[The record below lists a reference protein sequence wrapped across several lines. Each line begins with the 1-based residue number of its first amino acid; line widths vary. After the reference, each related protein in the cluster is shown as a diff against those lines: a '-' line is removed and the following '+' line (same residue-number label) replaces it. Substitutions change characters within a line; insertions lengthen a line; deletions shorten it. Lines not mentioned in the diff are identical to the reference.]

1 MSDIEERLKSLWA
14 EVLGRGT
21 SDLNSESNWFE
32 IGGDSVLAIRLVSLA
47 SQDGIQLSNQAVF
60 DSPTLSGMAKAATQK
75 SVDSDEGKPDKS
87 QAVGAAGLMQQWD
100 IIKTCLEQTGI
111 ENHELEDIAP
121 CAGFQQELMR
131 ATNDTGI
138 FMIQVIFN
146 AGNEKSI
153 SRAKIVIDRIVQSNS
168 IFRTRIVQHEQ
179 DFYQVV
185 VKRPVEWVEFD
196 GTLEAYKVQDEARR
210 IHYGDPLI
218 RLAVVRGPHGLY
230 IVWTKSHAA
239 YDRWSRYELMN
250 DLEAGFLG
258 PAAFLENSAR
268 PDFRSFVDGTL
279 AGNADVSMQFWQAR
293 LKGVEKFDLLF
304 PENKQRDYL
313 SSKTDRLR
321 TRIVACPKSKGRV
334 GLDAINTVAS
344 ALLLANESGLDDV
357 FFMQV
362 RSCRQ
367 LPIDGI
373 DRIIGPLWT
382 PCPIRRKLKAGTTL
396 QSLLEE
402 VSEEANQAI
411 PHEAFGSIATLQH
424 FGHRRFYQFVTMM
437 QPPKTSNF
445 DADLK
450 TKDEDGEELSLKMC
464 ETTQTRNFF
473 GFCLMQNPIKDDKLE
488 MWVRYD
494 DTFLS
499 PERVEE
505 LMDKYC
511 RILGALNNN
520 DWSEVTVADIC
531 PHIRTSNDRQA
542 PELDSTDAPST
553 LAGIFRQ
560 PSKSPAL
567 IIPGEESWTFSH
579 QDLQRIVGDMQKELA
594 NLGVTR
600 GSAVSIALPN
610 SMELIVA
617 FLAATWQGAIAAPLN
632 PAYKQDE
639 FEFYIDDL
647 GSAVVVIPRSSYEQ
661 DGPAV
666 HAARKYKAAIAE
678 VYWDAASNKIVF
690 DVKEKGKLESND
702 GKETEVLTAQE
713 GDVALVL
720 HTSGTTGRPKAVPLT
735 HSNLLA
741 SIRNICS
748 TYALSPDD
756 RTMLIMPLFHV
767 HGLLAS
773 FLSLLYSGGS
783 AVVPQRL
790 TPEFWKCFEEHG
802 ATWVTATPSMHRVI
816 LSFPEPAK
824 HVVQGIRFIRSCSSQ
839 LSESLFKSMSE
850 RFEGVP
856 IVESYAMT
864 EASHLMTSN
873 PLTYGKQMPGSV
885 GQAAEGV
892 EVKILGQ
899 DHEDE
904 VEQGEVGEVCIRGE
918 NVTKGYL
925 NNADANKSSF
935 TESGFFRTGD
945 QGKLDDNGFLFL
957 TGRLKEL
964 INKGGENI
972 SPVELDNVINK
983 HEDIVEAV
991 SFAIDD
997 EAYGQDVGCA
1007 VKAAEGK
1014 DLKEDDLKK
1023 WIAER
1028 VAAFKVPKKIWLTGE
1043 IPKTA
1048 TGKVQRKLVA
1058 EKMVHG

>member
-1 MSDIEERLKSLWA
+1 MSDTEERLKSLWA

-21 SDLNSESNWFE
+21 TDLNSESNWFE
-32 IGGDSVLAIRLVSLA
+32 VGGDSVLAIRLVNSA
-47 SQDGIQLSNQAVF
+47 GQNGIHLSNQAVF
-60 DSPTLSGMAKAATQK
+60 DAPTLSGMAKAATQK
-75 SVDSDEGKPDKS
+75 SVGSDGGEPDKS
-87 QAVGAAGLMQQWD
+87 QALGAAGLMQQWD

-121 CAGFQQELMR
+121 CAGFQEELMR

-153 SRAKIVIDRIVQSNS
+153 SRAKTVIDRIVQSNS
-168 IFRTRIVQHEQ
+168 IFRTRVVQHEQ

-185 VKRPVEWVEFD
+185 VKKPIEWTEFD

-218 RLAVVRGPHGLY
+218 RLAVVRDPHGLY

-250 DLEAGFLG
+250 DLEAGFLN
-258 PAAFLENSAR
+258 PAAFLENSKR

-279 AGNADVSMQFWQAR
+279 AGNAEESMQFWQNR

-304 PENKQRDYL
+304 PESKQRDYM

-321 TRIVACPKSKGRV
+321 TRIVACPKPKGRV
-334 GLDAINTVAS
+334 GLDAINTVGS

-373 DRIIGPLWT
+373 DSIIGPLWT
-382 PCPIRRKLKAGTTL
+382 PCPIRRKLKADTTL

-437 QPPKTSNF
+437 QPPKTANF

-450 TKDEDGEELSLKMC
+450 TRDEDGENLSLKVC

-473 GFCLMQNPIKDDKLE
+473 GFYLMQNPIKDDKLE

-511 RILGALNNN
+511 KVLETFNNN
-520 DWSEVTVADIC
+520 DWNEITVADIC
-531 PHIRTSNDRQA
+531 PHIRTSSSRQA

-553 LAGIFRQ
+553 LAGIFHQ

-567 IIPGEESWTFSH
+567 IIPGEESLTSSH
-579 QDLQRIVGDMQKELA
+579 EDLQRVVEDMQKELA
-594 NLGVTR
+594 NFGVAR
-600 GSAVSIALPN
+600 
-610 SMELIVA
+610 
-617 FLAATWQGAIAAPLN
+617 AIAAPLN

-647 GSAVVVIPRSSYEQ
+647 GSAVAVIPRGSYEE

-690 DVKEKGKLESND
+690 DVKEKGKLESD
-702 GKETEVLTAQE
+702 DSEEREVLTAQE
-713 GDVALVL
+713 DDVALVL
-720 HTSGTTGRPKAVPLT
+720 HTSGTTDRPKAVPLT

-741 SIRNICS
+741 SIRNICR
-748 TYALSPDD
+748 TYALRPDD

-773 FLSLLYSGGS
+773 FLSPLYSGGS

-790 TPEFWKCFEEHG
+790 TPEFWKYFEEHG
-802 ATWVTATPSMHRVI
+802 ATWYTATPSMHRVI
-816 LSFPEPAK
+816 LSFPKPVK
-824 HVVQGIRFIRSCSSQ
+824 SVVQKIRFIRSCSSQ
-839 LSESLFKSMSE
+839 LSESWFKSMSE

-873 PLTYGKQMPGSV
+873 PLTLGEQMPGSV

-899 DHEDE
+899 DDDNE
-904 VEQGEVGEVCIRGE
+904 VKQGEVGEVCIQGE

-925 NNADANKSSF
+925 NNPDANKSSF

-945 QGKLDDNGFLFL
+945 QGKLDENGFLFL

-997 EAYGQDVGCA
+997 EAYDQDVGCA

-1028 VAAFKVPKKIWLTGE
+1028 VAAFKVPKKIWLTDE

-1058 EKMVHG
+1058 EKMVNG